1 MSRSTRLFEI
11 IQVLRQSTGPITAR
25 QIAEGLEVTV
35 RTVYRDIAALQAMR
49 LPIKGEAGVG
59 YVLRS
64 GFDLPPLMFSPD
76 ELEAILVGLALLG
89 RTGDPGLERAAR
101 NASAKITE
109 VLPDGTPPP
118 AALHVS
124 RWNRIPQTQVSPG
137 AMRRFIRDEAELGV
151 CYLDLQ
157 DRRTER
163 RIKPLALIY
172 YIDAVVLAAWCG
184 LRQDF
189 RHFRIDR
196 ILDCAPTG
204 ETFVGQSAALLARWE
219 RENRPPE

>member
-11 IQVLRQSTGPITAR
+11 IQVLRQSTGPVTAR

-49 LPIKGEAGVG
+49 LPIHGEAGVG

-64 GFDLPPLMFSPD
+64 GFDLPPLMFSQD
-76 ELEAILVGLALLG
+76 ELEAIVVGLAMLG

-101 NASAKITE
+101 NASAKISE
-109 VLPDGTPPP
+109 VLPEGTRPP

-124 RWNRIPQTQVSPG
+124 RWNRMPKAKVEAG
-137 AMRRFIRDEAELGV
+137 ALRRYIRDEAELRITYV
-151 CYLDLQ
+151 DLQ
-157 DRRTER
+157 DQRTER
-163 RIKPLALIY
+163 RIRPLALIY

-196 ILDCAPTG
+196 IPDCGPTG